1 MRRQHKLQRRPKWM
15 EKSASPAN
23 LRQALLL
30 GPSLVLLG
38 VFFFAPL
45 AILLRYSFNRFI
57 PGGGREE
64 TFTVEN
70 YTRFMFDSF
79 YSGIML
85 RTFAMGIG
93 VMLLTLIMG
102 YPLAYLLARS
112 RSKWNGILL
121 TIILIPFMMSVVV
134 RTYGWTVILANSGII
149 NRTLEAVGLP
159 KIKLLFTM
167 TGTVLSLTQLLM
179 PFMVLTLVGVLQN
192 ISRDLEEAAR
202 GLGAGHWH
210 VFWNILL
217 PLSMPGIAAG
227 SFLVFALS
235 ISAFATPRLIGGA
248 SLQVMATMVYDQV
261 LTNLNW
267 PFAAATSFILL
278 VVVLA
283 MTVAQTRLLR
293 RQPGSR

>member
-1 MRRQHKLQRRPKWM
+1 MRKQHELQRRPKWM

-30 GPSLVLLG
+30 GPSLLLLG

-57 PGGGREE
+57 PGGGQEE

-70 YTRFMFDSF
+70 YSRFIFDGF

-93 VMLLTLIMG
+93 VVLLTLIMG

-112 RSKWNGILL
+112 RSKWKGILL

-149 NRTLEAVGLP
+149 NTVLEAVGLP